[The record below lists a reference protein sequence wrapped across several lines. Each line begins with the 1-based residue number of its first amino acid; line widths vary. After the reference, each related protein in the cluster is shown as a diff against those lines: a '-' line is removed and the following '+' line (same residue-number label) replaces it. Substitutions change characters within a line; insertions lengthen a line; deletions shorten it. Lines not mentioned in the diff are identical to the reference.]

1 MVDVVKITQLLNH
14 YFDIGGNIQID
25 PITGVV
31 DVRDGGVR
39 LLRDNRIEQLPVQF
53 GRVDGLFLCSGNQL
67 TTLEGSPQH
76 VGVLFHCDHNKL
88 TDLKGAPAHV
98 GGSFLCNENQITS
111 LRGAPDHVGGS
122 FQCSGNQLTSLQG
135 APGHVGG
142 AFDCTRNH
150 LHTLQGIPDHV
161 GTNMFITYQDQLP
174 MLRLTDYDRVII
186 RDAPE
191 PVQKIMRK
199 YAGKGKTHMLN
210 LALELKQA
218 GYVGNAAW

>member
-1 MVDVVKITQLLNH
+1 MVNVVKITQLLNH

-88 TDLKGAPAHV
+88 TDLKGAPTQV
-98 GGSFLCNENQITS
+98 GGGFWCSNNMLTS
-111 LRGAPDHVGGS
+111 LQGAPDHVGGS
-122 FQCSGNQLTSLQG
+122 LQCNGNPLKSLDGMPSVLKGQIWLDYD
-135 APGHVGG
+135 A
-142 AFDCTRNH
+142 H
-150 LHTLQGIPDHV
+150 LPL
-161 GTNMFITYQDQLP
+161 
-174 MLRLTDYDRVII
+174 LRLLEASGFVLSF
-186 RDAPE
+186 APDQ
-191 PVQKIMRK
+191 VKNILNK
-199 YAGKGKTHMLN
+199 YTGKGKSHMLN